1 MNSYFEKALAARLLW
16 INVRAFEGM
25 AGFETDVENATQ
37 AAFDT
42 VDELAD
48 DEVYGQWHYKEN
60 VPLVLQDVPELAARY
75 TQSYALNVANVEK
88 WHEEEEA
95 EERNRQDMQDI
106 QDTNDFID
114 AELIAGWKEECQEL
128 GLI

>member
-1 MNSYFEKALAARLLW
+1 MNHYFEKALAARLLW

-25 AGFETDVENATQ
+25 AGFEKDVENAGQ

-42 VDELAD
+42 VDELAQ
-48 DEVYGQWHYKEN
+48 DEVYGQSHYKGK

-75 TQSYALNVANVEK
+75 TQAYELLVAEVERFQ
-88 WHEEEEA
+88 EEEEA
-95 EERNRQDMQDI
+95 EERHRRDMEDMQDTY
-106 QDTNDFID
+106 DSID
-114 AELIAGWKEECQEL
+114 ADLIAGWKEECKEL